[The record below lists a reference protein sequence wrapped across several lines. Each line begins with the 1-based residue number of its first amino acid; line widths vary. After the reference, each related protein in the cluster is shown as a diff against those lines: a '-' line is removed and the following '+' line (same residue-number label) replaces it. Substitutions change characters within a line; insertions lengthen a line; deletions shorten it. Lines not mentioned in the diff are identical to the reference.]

1 MTVGSSPR
9 VWGQEYSDRNGN
21 LDNRIIPTRMGT
33 SFQVTTGGHH
43 RAGSSPRVW
52 GQGCLPSHFKP
63 SVGIIPTRMGTRSEE
78 LLNACRKQDHPHA
91 YGDKQ
96 FLSSRISP
104 TPGSSPRVWGQ
115 VCSCVTD
122 CACVRIIP
130 TRMGT
135 SFCKCSKRQVSRD
148 HPHAYGDKTV

>member
-91 YGDKQ
+91 YGDKHGRNTC
-96 FLSSRISP
+96 LHRR
-104 TPGSSPRVWGQ
+104 PGSSPRVWGQ
-115 VCSCVTD
+115 APPITLF
-122 CACVRIIP
+122 ARLVRIIP

-135 SFCKCSKRQVSRD
+135 RGNCIEHRHC
-148 HPHAYGDKTV
+148 Y